1 MYEYEEV
8 RIKMDLIQKNLLEQV
23 AGLHEIPEG
32 AYNIR
37 ANGTKLG
44 RNTTANIDIVTKT
57 DKDGIDIIIKPG
69 TVNESVHI
77 PVLLSESGMQECVYN
92 DFYIGEGA
100 DVTIV
105 AGCGIHNCGVDTSK
119 HDGVHTFYLE
129 KNAKVRYI
137 ERHYGEGDGNGEN
150 IMNPQTIVHLKEGAH
165 MEMETTQI
173 KGIDST
179 VRVTKGDLAENA
191 SLEIHEKIMTHGKQ
205 YAKTDF
211 HVDINGDNS
220 SVNLV
225 SRSVA
230 KGESK
235 QEFFSVMNGNAACAG
250 HSECDA
256 IIMDNACVTASPQLT
271 ANNIDA
277 NLIHEAAIGKIAGE
291 QLIKL
296 MTLGLTEKEAEE
308 QKAEQKKQEYLE
320 EEKFQAE
327 YQDKINKGLGD
338 EADALRLNNELKKAG
353 VKLSEEELKTILA
366 DDLLRSSG
374 KCT

>member
-1 MYEYEEV
+1 MDAIEKKLLEEV
-8 RIKMDLIQKNLLEQV
+8 ADLH
-23 AGLHEIPEG
+23 GIPEG

-37 ANGTKLG
+37 ADGKLAG
-44 RNTTANIDIVTKT
+44 RNTTAHINIVTKE
-57 DKDGIDIIIKPG
+57 DKPGIDIYIAPG
-69 TVNESVHI
+69 TKNESVHI
-77 PVLLSESGMQECVYN
+77 PVIISQTGLKDMVYN
-92 DFYIGEGA
+92 DFFIGEDC

-105 AGCGIHNCGVDTSK
+105 AGCGIHNCGTQESR
-119 HDGVHTFYLE
+119 HDGIHSFFVG
-129 KNAKVRYI
+129 KNARVRYI
-137 ERHYGEGDGNGEN
+137 EKHYGEGDGNGEN
-150 IMNPQTIVHLKEGAH
+150 VMNPTTIVDLGENAY

-256 IIMDNACVTASPQLT
+256 IIMENACVTASPQLT

-296 MTLGLTEKEAEE
+296 MTLGLTEQEAEA
-308 QKAEQKKQEYLE
+308 QIVNG
-320 EEKFQAE
+320 F
-327 YQDKINKGLGD
+327 
-338 EADALRLNNELKKAG
+338 LK
-353 VKLSEEELKTILA
+353 
-366 DDLLRSSG
+366 
-374 KCT
+374 